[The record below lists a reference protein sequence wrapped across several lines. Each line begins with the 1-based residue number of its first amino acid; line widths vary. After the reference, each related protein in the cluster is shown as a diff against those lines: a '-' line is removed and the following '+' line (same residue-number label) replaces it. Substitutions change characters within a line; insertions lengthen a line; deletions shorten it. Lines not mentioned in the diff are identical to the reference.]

1 MTHDSRLLTLNSKV
15 LTLKIGITGGIGSGK
30 TTVARIFETLGIP
43 VYYADTRAKE
53 IMNENEEL
61 RKKIIQHFG
70 EASYENNQ
78 LNRHYIAMQVFN
90 DDKKLGLLNSIV
102 HPLTIA
108 DAEKW
113 MQAQTTPYALKEAA
127 LIFEAGSQRQ
137 LDYVIGVSSPL
148 ELRIERVKQRENI
161 TREKVMERISKQMD
175 EAEKIKRCDFVVYND
190 EQQMLIPQVLTLHE
204 TLLRSASSS

>member
-1 MTHDSRLLTLNSKV
+1 M
-15 LTLKIGITGGIGSGK
+15 TLKIGITGGIGSGK

-61 RKKIIQHFG
+61 RQKIVHHFG
-70 EASYENNQ
+70 EAAYENNQ
-78 LNRHYIAMQVFN
+78 LNRHHIAMQVFN
-90 DDKKLGLLNSIV
+90 DDKKLSLLNSLV
-102 HPLTIA
+102 HPVTIA

-113 MQAQTTPYALKEAA
+113 MKQQTTPYALKEAA
-127 LIFEAGSQRQ
+127 LIFEAGSQLQ

-148 ELRIERVKQRENI
+148 ELRIERVKQREHI
-161 TREKVMERISKQMD
+161 SREKVLERISKQMD
-175 EAEKIKRCDFVVYND
+175 EEEKMKRCDFVINND

-204 TLLRSASSS
+204 TLLRSVPKR